1 MQELPKLPQSRMY
14 LRSAVWG
21 FDTLLRERLSGYGFR
36 FHMIGILASLR
47 AVQHAL
53 DAHDKEL
60 SPEHRIVISRWW
72 KSTREWEAIPELKF
86 IKTSRDLILKQG
98 AFESYAS
105 SHEYSNGGEPIIREY
120 ELTYYVDEKRC
131 DLERDLRRAI
141 EWCDKELTLIES
153 ELPARFQDTSEEE
166 IDRQFPNDEDN

>member
-1 MQELPKLPQSRMY
+1 MY

-60 SPEHRIVISRWW
+60 SPEHRIDWMKSGAILNATYAGLLSGVIRSSR
-72 KSTREWEAIPELKF
+72 
-86 IKTSRDLILKQG
+86 
-98 AFESYAS
+98 
-105 SHEYSNGGEPIIREY
+105 
-120 ELTYYVDEKRC
+120 
-131 DLERDLRRAI
+131 
-141 EWCDKELTLIES
+141 
-153 ELPARFQDTSEEE
+153 
-166 IDRQFPNDEDN
+166 